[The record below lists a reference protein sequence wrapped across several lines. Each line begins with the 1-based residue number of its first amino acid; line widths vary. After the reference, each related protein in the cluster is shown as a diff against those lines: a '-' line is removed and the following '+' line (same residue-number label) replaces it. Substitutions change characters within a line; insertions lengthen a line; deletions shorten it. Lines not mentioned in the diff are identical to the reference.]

1 MAPGP
6 SRGPGDGAE
15 RDTER
20 SFHPTPLSSRG
31 HLPSRGARGHSRR
44 VLSLPGGPCSETE
57 FCPKGHGNC
66 VCVREDTE
74 KGVNR
79 GKSWPKT
86 AKLELRLV
94 SSEETGKPERFFYSF
109 FFSLASYSTL
119 VFGVGWMKT
128 QNKGHK
134 NNVVSGECVL
144 IPCDS
149 RHHQISGGQNWHF
162 LKACLHVTRFLF
174 SSILQHHW
182 QVVVPGFGSHE
193 ALPLKS

>member
-1 MAPGP
+1 M
-6 SRGPGDGAE
+6 
-15 RDTER
+15 
-20 SFHPTPLSSRG
+20 
-31 HLPSRGARGHSRR
+31 
-44 VLSLPGGPCSETE
+44 
-57 FCPKGHGNC
+57 
-66 VCVREDTE
+66 REDTE

-119 VFGVGWMKT
+119 LFGVGWMKT

-134 NNVVSGECVL
+134 NNVVSGEYVL

-149 RHHQISGGQNWHF
+149 RHHQISVVRTGIF
-162 LKACLHVTRFLF
+162 LKLVCMSHIFFFSLLCNTTGKWWFLGLDHTKPCL
-174 SSILQHHW
+174 
-182 QVVVPGFGSHE
+182 
-193 ALPLKS
+193 